1 MRGIEGPTQLGIERG
16 GGSDEAEYEEK
27 SVRVSEEASRRLE
40 EVAKRW
46 QVTLNTVV
54 EGAWSVVM
62 SRYSGQQEV
71 VFGTTM
77 SGRGGGLKGI
87 EGMVG
92 LFINTLPVRVEVR
105 GEEGVR
111 EVMRRVQ
118 EKQVKVLENEHSPLM
133 EVQGWSGVGRGVSL
147 FEAIYVF
154 QNYPMDAGISEK
166 AGAALRISEVM
177 ESSKNNYGL
186 TVRGIPG
193 RELVLDVV
201 YDSGRYE
208 AGGMERMLSHLRRV
222 LEGMAEN
229 EQSRVNELPMMS
241 RQEQEEVIVEWN
253 QTAAEYP
260 RESCVHE
267 LFEQQVEQTPEAVA
281 VVYEGEQLSYEE
293 LNRRANQVA
302 HYLREMGVGPEVK
315 VGLCVGRGLEMVVGL
330 LGVMKAGGAYL
341 PLDANYPQERLAY
354 MIEDAECNVTLA
366 TTAAEEKLRG
376 LKTSVVNLDRDW
388 GPIAQGSDDKPAVT
402 VLSDNAAYIIYTS
415 GSTGRP
421 KGVEVGH
428 RQLVNYSTA
437 MLALLQPS
445 RGASF
450 ALVSTIAAD
459 LGNTMLYPSLVGGGR
474 LHIIS
479 QQRASDAERLG
490 EYFSREQIDYLKI
503 VPSHLRALNG
513 SGGGVMPNRVLVIGG
528 EASGA
533 EWVKQ
538 WSSQKPECRIM
549 NHYGPTEATVGAVT
563 QMVEEGERWE
573 TGEGKVVLGRPIS
586 NAQVYILDQR
596 QEPVP
601 VGVAGELYIG
611 GEGVAR
617 GYVKRGAETAEKFV
631 ANPFGAEAGVR
642 MYRTGDRARYE
653 EDGKIEFLGRV
664 DDQVKVRGYRI
675 ELGEVEAA
683 LSQHERVEQAVVVAR
698 EDEPG
703 QRRLVAYLV
712 VKQEVS
718 IQELRAYLSEK
729 LPDYM
734 VPSAFVQLEQMPL
747 TANGKVDRRALP
759 RPELDS
765 SRGEYVGARTREEEI
780 LCQIWSEVLGVERVS
795 VEDNFFE
802 LGGDSILSIQV
813 IARARQ
819 AGLQLTPRQ
828 FFERQTIAGLAEL
841 AGGGSEAEAEQGELS
856 GEVPLTPIQREFFQ
870 RGLARP
876 EHYNQSVLLEVD
888 GGVDS
893 QLMQEAVLWLVR
905 HHDALRLMYE
915 QKGGEW
921 IQEYGGV
928 AGEGVYQRVD
938 LSGIG
943 DEQRIKAMEEDA
955 AEQQASLSLCE
966 GKMMRAVEYDLGE
979 SGRRLL
985 VVVHHLAIDGVS
997 WRILLEDLQRGY
1009 EQLRSGEAVDL
1020 GAKTSSY
1027 RQWAERLEQ
1036 YSRSQEIR
1044 AEIEYWERQQPSA
1057 VEAEEREGDE
1067 GKRSYATA
1075 RRARR
1080 WLSEEQTR
1088 ELLAEVPAV
1097 YHTQINDVL
1106 LAVLWEANRRWSGD
1120 RSLVVELEGHGREEI
1135 FADVEVTR
1143 TVGWFT
1149 SIYPVRLEAESE
1161 EIGGALKEIKE
1172 QLRGVPNRGI
1182 GYGVLRYLSRDE
1194 EVERRLRGG
1203 AEAEVRFNYLGQ
1215 FDQVLRAEGML
1226 RPAME
1231 SSGPSQA
1238 AENRMTRAL
1247 DVSGMV
1253 AGGRLRMEWVYSEQE
1268 QDEGGIE
1275 ELADH
1280 YMEVLGE
1287 LMEHCRSAEAG
1298 GYTPSDF
1305 PEVQLSVD
1313 ELDNIIA
1320 KLNQAT
1326 E

>member
-1 MRGIEGPTQLGIERG
+1 
-16 GGSDEAEYEEK
+16 
-27 SVRVSEEASRRLE
+27 
-40 EVAKRW
+40 
-46 QVTLNTVV
+46 
-54 EGAWSVVM
+54 
-62 SRYSGQQEV
+62 
-71 VFGTTM
+71 
-77 SGRGGGLKGI
+77 
-87 EGMVG
+87 
-92 LFINTLPVRVEVR
+92 
-105 GEEGVR
+105 
-111 EVMRRVQ
+111 
-118 EKQVKVLENEHSPLM
+118 
-133 EVQGWSGVGRGVSL
+133 
-147 FEAIYVF
+147 
-154 QNYPMDAGISEK
+154 
-166 AGAALRISEVM
+166 
-177 ESSKNNYGL
+177 
-186 TVRGIPG
+186 
-193 RELVLDVV
+193 
-201 YDSGRYE
+201 
-208 AGGMERMLSHLRRV
+208 MLSHLRRV
-222 LEGMAEN
+222 LEGMAED
-229 EQSRVNELPMMS
+229 EQSQVMELPLMS
-241 RQEQEEVIVEWN
+241 EEERQEVLIAWN
-253 QTAAEYP
+253 ETAADFASD
-260 RESCVHE
+260 RCVHE
-267 LFEQQVEQTPEAVA
+267 LFEQQTEKAPDAVA
-281 VVYEGEQLSYEE
+281 VVYEGEQLSYDE
-293 LNRRANQVA
+293 LNRRANQLG
-302 HYLREMGVGPEVK
+302 HYLRELGVGPEVK
-315 VGLCVGRGLEMVVGL
+315 VGLCVERSLEMIVSI
-330 LGVMKAGGAYL
+330 LGVMKAGAAYV
-341 PLDANYPQERLAY
+341 PLDSSYPPRRLAY

-376 LKTSVVNLDRDW
+376 IKTSVVNLDSDW
-388 GPIAQGSDDKPAVT
+388 EPIAQGSDDKPAVP
-402 VLSDNAAYIIYTS
+402 VLSDNTAYVIYTS
-415 GSTGRP
+415 GSTGKP

-437 MLALLQPS
+437 LLRQLQPGP
-445 RGASF
+445 GASF
-450 ALVSTIAAD
+450 ALISTIAAD

-490 EYFSREQIDYLKI
+490 EYFGREQIDYLKI

-513 SGGGVMPNRVLVIGG
+513 SGGEVMPNRVLVIGG

-703 QRRLVAYLV
+703 QRRLVAYVV

-718 IQELRAYLSEK
+718 SQELRAYLGEK

-856 GEVPLTPIQREFFQ
+856 GEVALTPIQREFFQ

-876 EHYNQSVLLEVD
+876 EHYNQAVLLEVD
-888 GGVDS
+888 GEVDS
-893 QLMQEAVLWLVR
+893 LLIKEAVGGLVR
-905 HHDALRLMYE
+905 HHDALRLRYE
-915 QKGGEW
+915 QKDGGW
-921 IQEYGGV
+921 VQSYTVGG
-928 AGEGVYQRVD
+928 AEGVYRRVD
-938 LSGIG
+938 LSGVG
-943 DEQRIKAMEEDA
+943 DEQRVKAMEEDA
-955 AEQQASLSLCE
+955 AEQQASLSLSTGE
-966 GKMMRAVEYDLGE
+966 MMRAVEYELGE
-979 SGRRLL
+979 LGRRLL

-1009 EQLRSGEAVDL
+1009 EQLSRGEEIEL

-1036 YSRSQEIR
+1036 YSHSEELKQEV
-1044 AEIEYWERQQPSA
+1044 EYWERQQPSGA
-1057 VEAEEREGDE
+1057 DEEVEELEG
-1067 GKRSYATA
+1067 RSQATA
-1075 RRARR
+1075 RRERR
-1080 WLSEEQTR
+1080 WLSEEQTK

-1106 LAVLWEANRRWSGD
+1106 LAVLWEANRRWKGR
-1120 RSLVVELEGHGREEI
+1120 RSLVVELEGHGREGLFEEV
-1135 FADVEVTR
+1135 DVSR

-1161 EIGGALKEIKE
+1161 DIGGALKEIKE

-1182 GYGVLRYLSRDE
+1182 GYGVLRYLSR
-1194 EVERRLRGG
+1194 R
-1203 AEAEVRFNYLGQ
+1203 
-1215 FDQVLRAEGML
+1215 
-1226 RPAME
+1226 
-1231 SSGPSQA
+1231 
-1238 AENRMTRAL
+1238 
-1247 DVSGMV
+1247 
-1253 AGGRLRMEWVYSEQE
+1253 
-1268 QDEGGIE
+1268 
-1275 ELADH
+1275 
-1280 YMEVLGE
+1280 
-1287 LMEHCRSAEAG
+1287 
-1298 GYTPSDF
+1298 
-1305 PEVQLSVD
+1305 
-1313 ELDNIIA
+1313 
-1320 KLNQAT
+1320 
-1326 E
+1326 